1 MIYNIHGGHNP
12 AGKIAC
18 GATGLLDESREDRLI
33 SSEIQRIL
41 QAHGNTVY
49 NCTVD
54 NGTSQN
60 DVLKKIVAKCNAHS
74 VDYDISIHLNS
85 GRNDY
90 AGDGSTGGFEVW
102 CTDTGSG
109 KGALAERIRK
119 NMKSLGFTD
128 RGTKT
133 TSGLYFLNHTKA
145 PAILLE
151 ICFVDDKDDYNL
163 YTKLGYQ
170 KISQAIAFAIM
181 NKTISEGN
189 RMNGLANS
197 AASDGNWYYYNNGS
211 IDKSYTGFA
220 QNKNGWFWIN
230 AGKVDFTVNGLKD
243 RVINGVRHWYYVKAG
258 KVDFTHCGLV
268 HKPISEGDR
277 WWYVRK
283 GEVDFNYTGFAANDG
298 GIWYVK
304 NGCIDFSQTGE
315 IKIKISK
322 NKVC

>member
-41 QAHGNTVY
+41 QTHGNTVY

-85 GRNDY
+85 GRDDY

-102 CTDTGSG
+102 CTDTGNG
-109 KGALAERIRK
+109 KGILAERIRE

-163 YTKLGYQ
+163 YTKLGYK

-181 NKTISEGN
+181 NKSISEGN
-189 RMNGLANS
+189 GMNGLANS
-197 AASDGNWYYYNNGS
+197 AASDGNWYYYSNGL
-211 IDKSYTGFA
+211 IDKGYTGFA
-220 QNKNGWFWIN
+220 QNKNGWFWIK

-243 RVINGVRHWYYVKAG
+243 RVINGVRHWYYVKSG